1 MSSASTLSSHVERTY
16 LLHPLSHSTLYHFA
30 ISAQAVFDCVNVPTP
45 DALHQVVLPIPTPSR
60 VLVTPIR
67 QDPARIQSV

>member
-30 ISAQAVFDCVNVPTP
+30 ISAQAVFNVPTP
-45 DALHQVVLPIPTPSR
+45 DALHQVVLPTPTPSR